1 MGTYR
6 EKALGLKIQRV
17 GADEDLEPLW
27 GHLQDHLSKSGI
39 LSLAQG
45 GVLWP
50 SARVILAARLGSR
63 TGGGLP
69 PQPTEPSG
77 FLINVQHSKRLKRKA
92 L

>member
-1 MGTYR
+1 MGFQVKTQYMGTYR

-17 GADEDLEPLW
+17 GVDEDLEPLW

-50 SARVILAARLGSR
+50 STRVILASRLGSR
-63 TGGGLP
+63 TEGGCLP
-69 PQPTEPSG
+69 NPLGPLV
-77 FLINVQHSKRLKRKA
+77 F
-92 L
+92 